1 LKRAK
6 LIHSNKVEIKE
17 FKNTFIQGVMVQS
30 IGKVMLVDYDVYNNI
45 VRYSVIKN
53 DMNYITEDITDAI
66 NRYNEITTQKTD
78 LIR

>member
-1 LKRAK
+1 M
-6 LIHSNKVEIKE
+6 IHSNKVEIKE

-30 IGKVMLVDYDVYNNI
+30 IGKVMLVDFDVYNNI

-66 NRYNEITTQKTD
+66 NRYNEI
-78 LIR
+78 

>member
-1 LKRAK
+1 M
-6 LIHSNKVEIKE
+6 IHSNKVEIKE